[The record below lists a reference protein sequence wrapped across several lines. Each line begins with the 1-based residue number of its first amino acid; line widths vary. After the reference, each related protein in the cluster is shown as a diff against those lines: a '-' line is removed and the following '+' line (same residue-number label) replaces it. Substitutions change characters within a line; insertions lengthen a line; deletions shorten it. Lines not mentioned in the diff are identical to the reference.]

1 MTDERSS
8 EGPRAEEP
16 LPRGSPRT
24 IPAES
29 IPASRLDQDALRV
42 ISRLQRSG
50 FEAYLVGGCVRDLL
64 IGRIPKDY
72 DVATDAHPRQIRR
85 LFRNARIIGRRF
97 RLAHITYGDHV
108 VETATFRREPIL
120 STEEPAAE
128 GNGDPPASSEGS
140 PPSDRSRAEERR
152 PADGPT
158 DGAQEFAPEDFLIT
172 QDNVFGTAEEDA
184 QRRDF
189 TINALFL
196 DPTRQHILDYVGGLD
211 DLEACLLRT
220 IGDPAIRMAEDPVR
234 ILRAVKFATRLSFRI
249 EERTWQA
256 MKATAPQLTRA
267 AAPRVLEE
275 ILRLL
280 RSGSA
285 LGAIRML
292 RECGALRVILPRVD
306 VHLSEP
312 RAEAA
317 GAEADPQPDTA
328 GDAGLWELLEALDSD
343 VHGGF
348 VPSTPLCLA
357 LLYLPIIERE
367 AERHGIRGDSAD
379 LLGTATR
386 ILEPIAIATRIARR
400 DVARAIRII
409 DRQRR
414 FTQPASRHFRP
425 LLFVLGDEFP
435 EALDLFRLRS
445 AARGRGWDIYEGWR
459 ARRDLA
465 LSAPAEEL
473 EAERKLARRKRRR
486 RRRRDRPKETSH
498 APPTPPGKEG

>member
-1 MTDERSS
+1 MTDEASS
-8 EGPRAEEP
+8 EARGTGASF
-16 LPRGSPRT
+16 PRGAPRT

-64 IGRIPKDY
+64 IGRIPKDF

-120 STEEPAAE
+120 SSTEEPAQNGAE
-128 GNGDPPASSEGS
+128 PDKEGAPEGS
-140 PPSDRSRAEERR
+140 
-152 PADGPT
+152 
-158 DGAQEFAPEDFLIT
+158 FEDLLIT

-189 TINALFL
+189 SINALFL
-196 DPTRQHILDYVGGLD
+196 DPTRQEILDFVGGLD
-211 DLEACLLRT
+211 DLEAGLLRT
-220 IGDPAIRMAEDPVR
+220 IGDPAVRMAEDPVR

-249 EERTWQA
+249 EEGTWAA
-256 MKATAPQLTRA
+256 MKATATQLSRSA
-267 AAPRVLEE
+267 PPRVLEE

-285 LGAIRML
+285 LGAVRML
-292 RECGALRVILPRVD
+292 RACGALAVILPRVD
-306 VHLSEP
+306 AHLSEI
-312 RAEAA
+312 EAA
-317 GAEADPQPDTA
+317 GDTERA
-328 GDAGLWELLEALDSD
+328 GGLWALLEALDSD
-343 VHGGF
+343 VHAGF

-367 AERHGIRGDSAD
+367 SERPPPPGARPGSQD
-379 LLGTATR
+379 LLATASR
-386 ILEPIAIATRIARR
+386 ILEPVAVATRIARR

-425 LLFVLGDEFP
+425 LLFVLGEEFP
-435 EALDLFRLRS
+435 EALDLFRLRA
-445 AARGRGWDIYEGWR
+445 AARGSGWDIYEGWR
-459 ARRDLA
+459 ARRELA
-465 LSAPAEEL
+465 LATPLEEL
-473 EAERKLARRKRRR
+473 EAERKLARKRRR
-486 RRRRDRPKETSH
+486 RRRRGRAADAADSTN
-498 APPTPPGKEG
+498 PPPAAEA

>member
-1 MTDERSS
+1 MTDETSS
-8 EGPRAEEP
+8 EVPRTEDP
-16 LPRGSPRT
+16 LPHGSPRT

-64 IGRIPKDY
+64 IGRIPKDF

-97 RLAHITYGDHV
+97 RLAHITYGEHV

-120 STEEPAAE
+120 STEEPAAD
-128 GNGDPPASSEGS
+128 GNGDPQAL
-140 PPSDRSRAEERR
+140 A
-152 PADGPT
+152 
-158 DGAQEFAPEDFLIT
+158 DGAQESAPEDLLIT

-189 TINALFL
+189 SINALFL

-211 DLEACLLRT
+211 DLEAGLLRT

-249 EERTWQA
+249 EDRTWNA
-256 MKATAPQLTRA
+256 MKATASQLTRA

-306 VHLSEP
+306 VYLSEP
-312 RAEAA
+312 RTETTGAEGDAQGEAA
-317 GAEADPQPDTA
+317 RDG
-328 GDAGLWELLEALDSD
+328 GLWELLEALDSD

-367 AERHGIRGDSAD
+367 AERHGLRGDSAD
-379 LLGTATR
+379 LLDTATR

-435 EALDLFRLRS
+435 ESLDLFRLRS

-459 ARRDLA
+459 ARRELA
-465 LSAPAEEL
+465 LSTPTEEL
-473 EAERKLARRKRRR
+473 DAERKLARRKRRR
-486 RRRRDRPKETSH
+486 RRRRGRPNDVPHSGPAAET
-498 APPTPPGKEG
+498 

>member
-1 MTDERSS
+1 MTDETSS
-8 EGPRAEEP
+8 EARGPEDPSPSGA
-16 LPRGSPRT
+16 PRT

-29 IPASRLDQDALRV
+29 IPVSRLDQDALRV

-64 IGRIPKDY
+64 IGRIPKDF

-120 STEEPAAE
+120 SSTEETSQNGSADVEKEGTAE
-128 GNGDPPASSEGS
+128 SEKEAS
-140 PPSDRSRAEERR
+140 
-152 PADGPT
+152 
-158 DGAQEFAPEDFLIT
+158 PESAFEDLLIT

-189 TINALFL
+189 SINALFL
-196 DPTRQHILDYVGGLD
+196 DPTRQEILDYVGGLD
-211 DLEACLLRT
+211 DLEDGLLRT
-220 IGDPAIRMAEDPVR
+220 IGDPAVRMAEDPVR

-249 EERTWQA
+249 EDGTWAA
-256 MKATAPQLTRA
+256 MKATAAQLARA
-267 AAPRVLEE
+267 APPRVLEE

-285 LGAIRML
+285 LGAVRML
-292 RECGALRVILPRVD
+292 RACGALAVILPRVD
-306 VHLSEP
+306 AHLGEI
-312 RAEAA
+312 EAA
-317 GAEADPQPDTA
+317 GDQGRA
-328 GDAGLWELLEALDSD
+328 GGLWALLEALDSD
-343 VHGGF
+343 VHAGF

-367 AERHGIRGDSAD
+367 TERPSSPDARPQD
-379 LLGTATR
+379 LLATATR
-386 ILEPIAIATRIARR
+386 ILEPVAVATRLARR
-400 DVARAIRII
+400 DVARAIRVI

-425 LLFVLGDEFP
+425 LLFVLGEEFP
-435 EALDLFRLRS
+435 EALDLFRLRA
-445 AARGRGWDIYEGWR
+445 AARGSGWDIYEGWR
-459 ARRDLA
+459 ARRELA
-465 LSAPAEEL
+465 LATPPDEL
-473 EAERKLARRKRRR
+473 EAERKLARKRRR
-486 RRRRDRPKETSH
+486 RRRRRVAGDGSGSSPPASET
-498 APPTPPGKEG
+498 